1 MKTGDDMENIRRE
14 MEKLCAYLG
23 DREIVE
29 VADVNTMTTTQV
41 SDHIFDMI
49 AEVTVGHQER
59 ALELYAEL
67 LSLKTPPM
75 LILTLL
81 SRQFQTLLSVK
92 DLRDQ
97 GADKSEIASRCK
109 LKPFVVGRTMTQ
121 ASRFSSEELLA
132 CMKRCAELDDAI
144 KKGNLR
150 DQLAVELLIVE
161 LSGIAGTK

>member
-1 MKTGDDMENIRRE
+1 MEVPYGDLAVVLIGEFLLFTVSFRVFPEDGVP
-14 MEKLCAYLG
+14 LVYL
-23 DREIVE
+23 VE
-29 VADVNTMTTTQV
+29 RL
-41 SDHIFDMI
+41 
-49 AEVTVGHQER
+49 VT
-59 ALELYAEL
+59 
-67 LSLKTPPM
+67 
-75 LILTLL
+75 
-81 SRQFQTLLSVK
+81 
-92 DLRDQ
+92 
-97 GADKSEIASRCK
+97 SRCK

>member
-1 MKTGDDMENIRRE
+1 
-14 MEKLCAYLG
+14 
-23 DREIVE
+23 
-29 VADVNTMTTTQV
+29 
-41 SDHIFDMI
+41 
-49 AEVTVGHQER
+49 
-59 ALELYAEL
+59 
-67 LSLKTPPM
+67 M

-109 LKPFVVGRTMTQ
+109 LKPFVAGRTMTQ

>member
-29 VADVNTMTTTQV
+29 AADVNTMTTTQV

-59 ALELYAEL
+59 ALELYADL

-109 LKPFVVGRTMTQ
+109 LKPFVAGRTMTQ